1 MNRDVVFPDPE
12 SSSREA
18 AGKVKRKREGK
29 KGDRRREKHPQEPT
43 SAPDSDPEK
52 KGVPSELRGD
62 YASRKSALNEAMGRR
77 WTVVLQWGNDYWLDS
92 SG

>member
-62 YASRKSALNEAMGRR
+62 YASRKSAHNNRECHLISN
-77 WTVVLQWGNDYWLDS
+77 T
-92 SG
+92 